1 MNSIELQHVLPA
13 VFAGRDAISS
23 DVWHQSVALQRGET
37 YLIEA
42 ASGTGKSS
50 LCSYI
55 YGYRKDYE
63 GIICFD
69 GKNIRNLAANRWVEI
84 RRTSISM
91 LFQELR
97 LFPELTAWE
106 NVQIKNSLTAHKQS
120 REIKEWFAQLGIA
133 DKMQTPVA
141 RMSFGQQQRVALI
154 RALCQPFDF
163 IFLDEPVSHLDR
175 ENGCIMSRILMEEAA
190 RQGAGIVV
198 TSIGRRLELDYTKTW
213 KL

>member
-23 DVWHQSVALQRGET
+23 DVWHQSIALQRGET

-69 GKNIRNLAANRWVEI
+69 RKNIRNLTANRWVEI

-175 ENGCIMSRILMEEAA
+175 ENGCIMSRILTEEAS

>member
-1 MNSIELQHVLPA
+1 MNGIELQHVLPA

-69 GKNIRNLAANRWVEI
+69 GKNIRNLAANQWVEI

-175 ENGCIMSRILMEEAA
+175 ENGCIMSRILMEEAV

>member
-1 MNSIELQHVLPA
+1 MNNIELQHILPA

-42 ASGTGKSS
+42 TSGTGKSS

-69 GKNIRNLAANRWVEI
+69 GKNIRHLAANQWVEI

-106 NVQIKNSLTAHKQS
+106 NVQIKNSLTAHRQS

-175 ENGCIMSRILMEEAA
+175 ENGCIMSRILTEEAS

>member
-69 GKNIRNLAANRWVEI
+69 GKNIRNQTADRWVEI

-175 ENGCIMSRILMEEAA
+175 ENGCIMSRILTEEAT

>member
-1 MNSIELQHVLPA
+1 MNSIELQQTLPA
-13 VFAGRDAISS
+13 VFAGRDFIFS
-23 DVWHQSVALQRGET
+23 DVWHQSLKLERGEV

-55 YGYRKDYE
+55 YGYRNDYQ

-69 GKNIRNLAANRWVEI
+69 GKNIRNFPVADWVEL
-84 RRTSISM
+84 RKRSISM

-106 NVQIKNSLTAHKQS
+106 NVQLKNALTGHKS
-120 REIKEWFAQLGIA
+120 KKEIKVWFETFGIA
-133 DKMQTPVA
+133 DKWDAPVGK
-141 RMSFGQQQRVALI
+141 MSFGQQQRVAFI

-163 IFLDEPVSHLDR
+163 IFLDEPVSHLDA
-175 ENGCIMSRILMEEAA
+175 ENGLLMSRVLMEEAGK
-190 RQGAGIVV
+190 QGAGVVV
-198 TSIGRRLELDYTKTW
+198 TSIGKHLELNYTKKW

>member
-69 GKNIRNLAANRWVEI
+69 GKNIRNQTADRWVEI

-175 ENGCIMSRILMEEAA
+175 ENGCIMSRILTEEAT

-198 TSIGRRLELDYTKTW
+198 TSIGCRLELDYTKTW

>member
-1 MNSIELQHVLPA
+1 MNSIELQHILPA

-69 GKNIRNLAANRWVEI
+69 GKNIRNLAADRWVEI

-175 ENGCIMSRILMEEAA
+175 ENGCIMSRILTEEAS